1 MFDSTILKPEFGKNG
16 EATERVSFIRF
27 IFNSVGKIKIHL
39 GKPKTPANK
48 EELNKPGNYPD
59 HKVKT
64 GSRAS
69 SV

>member
-1 MFDSTILKPEFGKNG
+1 MFDFTVLKPKVGKNG

-27 IFNSVGKIKIHL
+27 IFNSVGKAKIQL
-39 GKPKTPANK
+39 GKPKTLANK
-48 EELNKPGNYPD
+48 EELNKPGNYLD